1 MSGTDIRWCDQGC
14 GYKLPPE
21 YAPDETTCGA
31 CLDNPIG
38 CCEMATDTWACGN
51 SDALTRTHVHTRGRD
66 DEWTEYRYV
75 CSSCRTEYGT
85 EVTA

>member
-1 MSGTDIRWCDQGC
+1 MSGNDIRWCDQGC

-38 CCEMATDTWACGN
+38 CCEMATDTEEVERFVEEFYKTEN
-51 SDALTRTHVHTRGRD
+51 RLPTSD
-66 DEWTEYRYV
+66 
-75 CSSCRTEYGT
+75 
-85 EVTA
+85 EVAKFRENASKS